1 MTPVPEPAGD
11 IRAQLAAVLDPHHPK
26 RACLLVPGDAE
37 QLKLDGLPKG
47 AYAAVRDEGTLVT
60 RERELAVAFECAPA
74 ETDAFDTAMADILGL
89 PEPKPLMVERCRGQ
103 PELYSRMV
111 QARDAEGHVI
121 TETCCSALALFDT
134 VDAMHKHVPPGG
146 ELVIL
151 GSISAIARRIAM
163 RWIA

>member
-1 MTPVPEPAGD
+1 M
-11 IRAQLAAVLDPHHPK
+11 
-26 RACLLVPGDAE
+26 
-37 QLKLDGLPKG
+37 PKG
-47 AYAAVRDEGTLVT
+47 AFAAIRDEGALVT
-60 RERELAVAFECAPA
+60 CDHALAVAFETAPA

-121 TETCCSALALFDT
+121 TETCCSALALFDA
-134 VDAMHKHVPPGG
+134 VEAMHAHVPPGG

-163 RWIA
+163 RWLDV